1 MSSVGHVLD
10 MLRRDKENRELRKNF
25 SKRNSIKDQ
34 CVLKSEKSIN
44 YISLEEM
51 EDIKEKVDSKNRTD
65 EMAMGKEVIMMLLGC
80 AVVVAVSFCILYVI
94 GWF

>member
-1 MSSVGHVLD
+1 
-10 MLRRDKENRELRKNF
+10 
-25 SKRNSIKDQ
+25 
-34 CVLKSEKSIN
+34 
-44 YISLEEM
+44 M

-80 AVVVAVSFCILYVI
+80 AVVVAVSFYILYVI